1 MTVIHEEQRMGRF
14 GTANIEGIVRLPLV
28 VKDITRREINIC
40 NPFENEAYHIQEGC
54 TRNIVLT
61 SDNFIF
67 EITPKGIK
75 SYTEFNSYEE
85 QTRLMIENHDEVY
98 FNCVL
103 AVLEGLTQDALK
115 GSKTI
120 IIEKNVRSPFIDYVH
135 ESAKN

>member
-1 MTVIHEEQRMGRF
+1 MTVIHEEQKMGRF
-14 GTANIEGIVRLPLV
+14 GTVNIWGIVRLPLV

-40 NPFENEAYHIQEGC
+40 NPFENEAYYIQEGY

-75 SYTEFNSYEE
+75 SYTDFNGYGE

-98 FNCVL
+98 FNRVL
-103 AVLEGLTQDALK
+103 TVLEGLTHDALRY
-115 GSKTI
+115 SKTI
-120 IIEKNVRSPFIDYVH
+120 VIEKNVRSPFINHIH
-135 ESAKN
+135 ESAKS